1 VSQFYGY
8 ASPGKARQENTDMRA
23 KDLKTG
29 DRIQI
34 TGMAGEGVPGYFI
47 LPETVRVFKKLAAA
61 RKRSVRICEIDEY
74 GNPWYR
80 CRFKKRNGKW
90 EEHSLAVFDS
100 DGNWR
105 LVQRRSN

>member
-1 VSQFYGY
+1 
-8 ASPGKARQENTDMRA
+8 MRA

-34 TGMAGEGVPGYFI
+34 TGVAGEGVPGYVI
-47 LPETVRVFKKLAAA
+47 LPETVRVFRKLTA
-61 RKRSVRICEIDEY
+61 RRRSVRICEIDEH
-74 GNPWYR
+74 GNPWYT

-90 EEHSLAVFDS
+90 EEHSLAVYDL

-105 LVQRRSN
+105 PVQRRSI